1 MHPGLSLAER
11 AALERAHRLR
21 YGLTSAPRFDRPSRQ
36 APQVAPLA
44 GAAPGLEKAS
54 RGRLLTLP
62 TPPFAVRVLNN
73 MSYGA
78 TPESIAEFNAM
89 GSSDRAR
96 LTAWVDRQL
105 DPAAIDDSAVDARLA
120 SAGYTTL
127 GKSLARQWSEHV
139 RADVEY
145 AERMRP
151 GWEVQREALVRA
163 VFSRRQLFEIATAF
177 WHDHFNV
184 MVSDYDCCPVY
195 GHYDREVIRANA
207 LGNFRT
213 MLEAVARSTAMMI
226 YLDNKSN
233 RRSGPNENFARELL
247 ELHSFG
253 AENYLGFMDPFAVPP
268 CPEDPDYPIG
278 YTDID
283 VYETAAAFTG
293 WTINNNHWEFTHP
306 ERDNGGF
313 YYHADW
319 HDSGPKFV
327 LGRFIYPERPAL
339 QDGRDILDRIASH
352 PRVAKFICRKLVRR
366 FVADDPPQALV
377 DGAAA
382 VFRANWQHPQ
392 QIRRTLR
399 HILLS
404 DETQY
409 AWGRK
414 TRRPFEAVAA
424 TLRVLGCQWTYR
436 LDENRSNDLNWRMG
450 FTGHQPYDWA
460 APNGYPDVA
469 TAWSGASTLGMTWK
483 LQNWLTEAN
492 NVAGDGKLLPLLD
505 ITRAGL
511 APSQWTANRLVQ
523 FWCQRILGYQPTAER
538 LGVLRRFMA
547 QNGDPASYVIE
558 DSNSWAQNDLKRH
571 YNHERLR
578 SMVSLILMSPEF
590 LSR

>member
-1 MHPGLSLAER
+1 VATRLS
-11 AALERAHRLR
+11 
-21 YGLTSAPRFDRPSRQ
+21 D
-36 APQVAPLA
+36 
-44 GAAPGLEKAS
+44 
-54 RGRLLTLP
+54 
-62 TPPFAVRVLNN
+62 
-73 MSYGA
+73 
-78 TPESIAEFNAM
+78 
-89 GSSDRAR
+89 
-96 LTAWVDRQL
+96 
-105 DPAAIDDSAVDARLA
+105 
-120 SAGYTTL
+120 AGYTTL
-127 GKSLARQWSEHV
+127 GKTLAQQWSQHV

-145 AERMRP
+145 GVRMRP

-163 VFSRRQLFEIATAF
+163 VFSKRQLFEVTTAF

-195 GHYDREVIRANA
+195 GHYDRDVIRANA
-207 LGNFRT
+207 FGNFRR
-213 MLEAVARSTAMMI
+213 MLEDVARSTAMMI

-247 ELHSFG
+247 ELHTFG
-253 AENYLGFMDPFAVPP
+253 AENYLGFMDPFEVPP

-293 WTINNNHWEFTHP
+293 WTINNNHWEFTHASK
-306 ERDNGGF
+306 DDGAF

-352 PRVAKFICRKLVRR
+352 PRVAKFICRKLARR
-366 FVADDPPQALV
+366 FVGDDPPQALV
-377 DGAAA
+377 DSAAA
-382 VFRANWQHPQ
+382 VFRAHWQAPD
-392 QIRRTLR
+392 QIKRTLR

-404 DETQY
+404 DTAQY

-414 TRRPFEAVAA
+414 TRRPFETVAA
-424 TLRVLGCQWTYR
+424 TLRVLGCQWTYTF
-436 LDENRSNDLNWRMG
+436 DENRSNDLNWRLG
-450 FTGHQPYDWA
+450 FTGHQPYDWP

-483 LQNWLTEAN
+483 LQNWLTETN
-492 NVAGDGKLLPLLD
+492 NVAGDGKLMPLLE

-511 APSQWTANRLVQ
+511 APSQWTANRLVA
-523 FWCQRILGYQPTAER
+523 FWCQRVLGYQPVAQR
-538 LGVLRRFMA
+538 LDVLRRFMA

-558 DSNSWAQNDLKRH
+558 DTNAWVQGDLKRH

>member
-1 MHPGLSLAER
+1 MHPGLSQAER
-11 AALERAHRLR
+11 AALERAHRQR
-21 YGLTSAPRFDRPSRQ
+21 YRLARAPRYQRQ
-36 APQVAPLA
+36 PKRDSQAAPPA
-44 GAAPGLEKAS
+44 GAMVGLEKS
-54 RGRLLTLP
+54 SPGRLLTLP
-62 TPPFAVRVLNN
+62 SPPFAVRVLNN

-78 TPESIAEFNAM
+78 TPESIAEFNAL
-89 GSSDRAR
+89 GSSDVAR
-96 LTAWVDRQL
+96 LTTWVDRQL
-105 DPAAIDDSAVDARLA
+105 DPAAIDDGTVATRL
-120 SAGYTTL
+120 SDAGYTTL
-127 GKSLARQWSEHV
+127 GKTLAQQWSQHV

-145 AERMRP
+145 GVRMRP

-163 VFSRRQLFEIATAF
+163 VFSKRQLFEVTTAF

-195 GHYDREVIRANA
+195 GHYDRDVIRANA
-207 LGNFRT
+207 FGNFRR
-213 MLEAVARSTAMMI
+213 MLEDVARSTAMMI

-247 ELHSFG
+247 ELHTFG
-253 AENYLGFMDPFAVPP
+253 AENYLGFMDPFEVPP

-293 WTINNNHWEFTHP
+293 WTINNNHWEFTHASK
-306 ERDNGGF
+306 DDGAF

-352 PRVAKFICRKLVRR
+352 PRVAKFICRKLARR
-366 FVADDPPQALV
+366 FVGDDPPQVLV
-377 DGAAA
+377 DSAAA
-382 VFRANWQHPQ
+382 VFRAHWQAPD
-392 QIRRTLR
+392 QIKRTLR

-404 DETQY
+404 DTAQY

-414 TRRPFEAVAA
+414 TRRPFETVAA
-424 TLRVLGCQWTYR
+424 TLRVLGCQWTYTF
-436 LDENRSNDLNWRMG
+436 DENRSNDLNWRLG
-450 FTGHQPYDWA
+450 FTGHQPYDWP

-483 LQNWLTEAN
+483 LQNWLTETN
-492 NVAGDGKLLPLLD
+492 NVAGDGKLMPLLE

-511 APSQWTANRLVQ
+511 APSQWTANRLVA
-523 FWCQRILGYQPTAER
+523 FWCQRVLGYQPVAQR
-538 LGVLRRFMA
+538 LDVLRRFMA

-558 DSNSWAQNDLKRH
+558 DTNAWVQGDLKRH